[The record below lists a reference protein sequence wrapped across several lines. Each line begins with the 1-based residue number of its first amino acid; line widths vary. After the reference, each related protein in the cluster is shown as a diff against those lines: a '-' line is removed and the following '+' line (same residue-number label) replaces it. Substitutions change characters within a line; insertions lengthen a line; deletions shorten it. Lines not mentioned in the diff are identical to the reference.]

1 MATALDLINKALH
14 LCGAKDPLEDAT
26 AKEASDGLAS
36 LNNMLDSWSTD
47 RLFVYQ
53 VAKYNYAWPA
63 GASSRTVG
71 VGGDIPIS
79 RPLKVEGGY
88 IVDNSITYPLQMIN
102 REGYDSIPQKTLQ
115 VNYPEW
121 LYYDPGFP
129 LGTLYIYTVPAS
141 TLQTFINYWLMLQTF
156 TTLTDVVSL
165 PPGYERAITF
175 NLAVEISAEYNMK
188 ISPAVAAVAASSAG
202 KIKRL
207 NAPPVT
213 SVLEVA
219 YSPAQWEFS
228 IYRGY

>member
-1 MATALDLINKALH
+1 MATALDLINRALH

-26 AKEASDGLAS
+26 AKEASDGLVA
-36 LNNMLDSWSTD
+36 LNAMLDSWSTD

-53 VAKYNYAWPA
+53 VAKFQYAWPA
-63 GASSRTVG
+63 GAVSRTVG
-71 VGGDIPIS
+71 VGGDISIP

-88 IVDNSITYPLQMIN
+88 IVDNSITYPLAMIN
-102 REGYDSIPQKTLQ
+102 REGYDAIAQKTLQ
-115 VNYPEW
+115 VNYPQW
-121 LYYDPGFP
+121 LYYDPGYP

-156 TTLTDVVSL
+156 VNTTDVVNL
-165 PPGYERAITF
+165 PPGYERAIAY
-175 NLAVEISAEYNMK
+175 NLAVEIAPEYGAQIN
-188 ISPAVAAVAASSAG
+188 PAVAAVAASSAG

-207 NAPPVT
+207 NSPPVT
-213 SVLEVA
+213 SVIECA